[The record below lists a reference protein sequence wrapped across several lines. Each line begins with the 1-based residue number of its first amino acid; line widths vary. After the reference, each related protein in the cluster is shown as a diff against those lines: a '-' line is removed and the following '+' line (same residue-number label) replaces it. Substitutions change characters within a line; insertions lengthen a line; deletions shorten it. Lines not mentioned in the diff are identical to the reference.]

1 MWVTP
6 QHLKET
12 AVLSALTDHIN
23 LIQQKLH
30 QLLKQYELLQQE
42 NEKKSAAISS
52 LQSKL
57 AEQQQN
63 VEALKQTNLILK
75 ATTADMDPLA
85 KKELDLKLQQY
96 IKNIDH
102 CISLLSK

>member
-1 MWVTP
+1 M
-6 QHLKET
+6 
-12 AVLSALTDHIN
+12 
-23 LIQQKLH
+23 
-30 QLLKQYELLQQE
+30 KQYELLQQE
-42 NEKKSAAISS
+42 NEKKSATIKS

-57 AEQQQN
+57 EEQQSN
-63 VEALKQTNLILK
+63 MEELKQTNLILK
-75 ATTADMDPLA
+75 ATTSDMDPVA

>member
-1 MWVTP
+1 M
-6 QHLKET
+6 
-12 AVLSALTDHIN
+12 SALTDHIN

-42 NEKKSAAISS
+42 NEKKSATIKS
-52 LQSKL
+52 LQTKL
-57 AEQQQN
+57 EEQQSN
-63 VEALKQTNLILK
+63 IEELKQTNLILK
-75 ATTADMDPLA
+75 ASTTDMDPVA

>member
-1 MWVTP
+1 MN
-6 QHLKET
+6 ET
-12 AVLSALTDHIN
+12 VVLSELINHIN

-30 QLLKQYELLQQE
+30 QLLKQYELLQLE
-42 NEKKSAAISS
+42 NEKKSATIKT

-57 AEQQQN
+57 DVQQQN
-63 VEALKQTNLILK
+63 MEELKQTNLILK
-75 ATTADMDPLA
+75 ATTSDMDSVA

>member
-1 MWVTP
+1 M
-6 QHLKET
+6 
-12 AVLSALTDHIN
+12 SALTDHIN

-30 QLLKQYELLQQE
+30 LLLKQYELLQQE
-42 NEKKSAAISS
+42 NEKKSASILS

-57 AEQQQN
+57 EEQQRSI
-63 VEALKQTNLILK
+63 EELKQSNLILQS
-75 ATTADMDPLA
+75 TTSAMDPMA
-85 KKELDLKLQQY
+85 KKELDVKLQQY

>member
-1 MWVTP
+1 MMPRFKTS
-6 QHLKET
+6 
-12 AVLSALTDHIN
+12 VLSVLTDHIN

-42 NEKKSAAISS
+42 TEKKSASIVA
-52 LQSKL
+52 LQTKL
-57 AEQQQN
+57 EEQQQQI
-63 VEALKQTNLILK
+63 EELKQTNLILK
-75 ATTADMDPLA
+75 ATTSEMDPVA
-85 KKELDLKLQQY
+85 KKELDTKLQQY

>member
-1 MWVTP
+1 M
-6 QHLKET
+6 
-12 AVLSALTDHIN
+12 SALTDHIN

-42 NEKKSAAISS
+42 NEKKSASILS
-52 LQSKL
+52 LQTKL
-57 AEQQQN
+57 EEQQRGM
-63 VEALKQTNLILK
+63 EALKQTNLILK

>member
-1 MWVTP
+1 MMPRFKTS
-6 QHLKET
+6 
-12 AVLSALTDHIN
+12 VLSVLTDHIN

-42 NEKKSAAISS
+42 TEKKSASILA
-52 LQSKL
+52 LQTKL
-57 AEQQQN
+57 EEQQQSI
-63 VEALKQTNLILK
+63 EELKQTNLILK
-75 ATTADMDPLA
+75 ATTSEMDPVA
-85 KKELDLKLQQY
+85 KKELDTKLQQY

>member
-1 MWVTP
+1 M
-6 QHLKET
+6 
-12 AVLSALTDHIN
+12 SALTDHIN

-42 NEKKSAAISS
+42 NEKKSATIKS
-52 LQSKL
+52 LQTKL
-57 AEQQQN
+57 EEQQSN
-63 VEALKQTNLILK
+63 MEELKQTNLILK
-75 ATTADMDPLA
+75 ATTADMDPVA